1 MPEHEITD
9 QPNKLKT
16 FRKIL
21 RFEKVRDRLKPL
33 WSYESMITKDQI
45 VVIDVDGTL
54 ADRRGP
60 GQSYADV
67 SAVPDVA
74 QRVRSLKKQGY
85 WIILYTS
92 RNMRTYDGNIG
103 RIMCHTAPVLSEWLH
118 RHDIPY
124 DELHFGKPWCG
135 HDGFYVDDRA
145 IRPREFATLS
155 LEQIETIL
163 RRDRLS
169 DE

>member
-1 MPEHEITD
+1 MIA
-9 QPNKLKT
+9 Q
-16 FRKIL
+16 
-21 RFEKVRDRLKPL
+21 EKV
-33 WSYESMITKDQI
+33 

-54 ADRRGP
+54 SGPCRP
-60 GQSYADV
+60 GQSYAEV
-67 SAVPDVA
+67 NAVPDIV
-74 QRVRSLKKQGY
+74 QKIRDLKRQGY

-103 RIMCHTAPVLSEWLH
+103 RIMCQTAPVLLDWLA
-118 RHDIPY
+118 RHEIPY

-145 IRPREFATLS
+145 IRPREFMTLD
-155 LEQIETIL
+155 LEEIEAL
-163 RRDRLS
+163 FKRDRLA

>member
-1 MPEHEITD
+1 MITA
-9 QPNKLKT
+9 
-16 FRKIL
+16 
-21 RFEKVRDRLKPL
+21 EKV
-33 WSYESMITKDQI
+33 

-54 ADRRGP
+54 TGRREA
-60 GQSYADV
+60 GQSYAAV
-67 SAVPDVA
+67 SAQPSVV
-74 QRVRSLKKQGY
+74 QTLRSLKKQGY

-103 RIMCHTAPVLSEWLH
+103 RIMRHTAPVLVEWLA
-118 RHDIPY
+118 RHEIPY

-145 IRPREFATLS
+145 IRPREFVTLQ
-155 LEQIETIL
+155 LEEIETL
-163 RRDRLS
+163 LQRDRLS

>member
-1 MPEHEITD
+1 MLT
-9 QPNKLKT
+9 Q
-16 FRKIL
+16 
-21 RFEKVRDRLKPL
+21 EKV
-33 WSYESMITKDQI
+33 I
-45 VVIDVDGTL
+45 VIDVDGTL
-54 ADRRGP
+54 AGRPGS

-67 SAVPDVA
+67 IAVASVVS
-74 QRVRSLKKQGY
+74 QIRSLKKQGY

-103 RIMCHTAPVLSEWLH
+103 RIMRHTAPVLIEWLA
-118 RHDIPY
+118 RHEIPY

-145 IRPREFATLS
+145 IRPREFVTLDTA
-155 LEQIETIL
+155 EIEDIF
-163 RRDRLS
+163 RRDRLC

>member
-1 MPEHEITD
+1 MIAHE
-9 QPNKLKT
+9 
-16 FRKIL
+16 R
-21 RFEKVRDRLKPL
+21 V
-33 WSYESMITKDQI
+33 

-54 ADRRGP
+54 ADRCEP
-60 GQSYADV
+60 GQSYAEV
-67 SAVPDVA
+67 NAVLSVA
-74 QRVRSLKKQGY
+74 QRVRSLKNQGY

-92 RNMRTYDGNIG
+92 RNMRTYGGNIG
-103 RIMCHTAPVLSEWLH
+103 QIMCHTAPVLVEWLA
-118 RHDIPY
+118 RHEIPY

-145 IRPREFATLS
+145 IRPREFITL
-155 LEQIETIL
+155 EIEEIEAIF

>member
-1 MPEHEITD
+1 MIAH
-9 QPNKLKT
+9 
-16 FRKIL
+16 
-21 RFEKVRDRLKPL
+21 EKV
-33 WSYESMITKDQI
+33 

-54 ADRRGP
+54 ADRRDSR
-60 GQSYADV
+60 QSYGEV
-67 SAVPDVA
+67 GVFPSVV
-74 QRVRSLKKQGY
+74 QKVRSLKKQGY

-103 RIMCHTAPVLSEWLH
+103 QIMCHTAPVLVDWLA
-118 RHDIPY
+118 RNEIPY

-145 IRPREFATLS
+145 IRPREFVTLDFD
-155 LEQIETIL
+155 EIEAL
-163 RRDRLS
+163 FRKDRLS

>member
-1 MPEHEITD
+1 MENEQTHLVPAPWFYEPMIT
-9 QPNKLKT
+9 Q
-16 FRKIL
+16 
-21 RFEKVRDRLKPL
+21 EKV
-33 WSYESMITKDQI
+33 

-54 ADRRGP
+54 ADRRGV

-67 SAVPDVA
+67 SVMTSVV
-74 QRVRSLKKQGY
+74 QKVRSLKKQGY

-92 RNMRTYDGNIG
+92 RNMRTHDGNIG
-103 RIMCHTAPVLSEWLH
+103 KIMRHTAPVLIEWLAH
-118 RHDIPY
+118 HEIPY

-145 IRPREFATLS
+145 IRPREFVTLD
-155 LEQIETIL
+155 LEEIEAIF